1 MIFVTSD
8 IHGRWEKYRALLE
21 KISTADQNNTIYLLG
36 DFIDRGDDGC
46 KILLDA
52 MQRPNIIPIL
62 GNHELTAAICL
73 PWILQEVTDQN
84 LSALR
89 EEQFAALQ
97 EWILNG
103 GTPTL
108 RELKK
113 LSMSKRKA
121 ILEYIREMDVYI
133 EVEAGG
139 RSFLLT
145 HAGLNHFVPDKPFD
159 EYKLTD
165 YLFGRSIL
173 EQEFYSD
180 KYLVYGHTPTQI
192 LHKQLGEAP
201 ANDIIF
207 YKSQIAIDCGCGFG
221 GPLGCLCVDTM
232 ESFYF

>member
-1 MIFVTSD
+1 MVFVASD
-8 IHGRWEKYRALLE
+8 IHGRWEKYQALLE
-21 KISTADQNNTIYLLG
+21 KISISDQNNTIYLLG

-52 MQRPNIIPIL
+52 MQRANIIPIL
-62 GNHELTAAICL
+62 GNHELTAAICI

-89 EEQFAALQ
+89 EDQFASLQ

-113 LSMSKRKA
+113 LSMSKRMA

-139 RSFLLT
+139 QLVSSDPCWLKSFCPGQAL
-145 HAGLNHFVPDKPFD
+145 
-159 EYKLTD
+159 
-165 YLFGRSIL
+165 
-173 EQEFYSD
+173 
-180 KYLVYGHTPTQI
+180 
-192 LHKQLGEAP
+192 
-201 ANDIIF
+201 
-207 YKSQIAIDCGCGFG
+207 
-221 GPLGCLCVDTM
+221 
-232 ESFYF
+232 